1 MKEGNNGDDPLR
13 GSWTRRSLCPP
24 FLVGKTPASM
34 TFSESQRAEQ
44 LLIKGGAA
52 RKPPEARLKGI
63 QELGD
68 LTIQAAAHPNLVSNS
83 PF

>member
-1 MKEGNNGDDPLR
+1 
-13 GSWTRRSLCPP
+13 
-24 FLVGKTPASM
+24 M

-44 LLIKGGAA
+44 LLIEGGAA

-68 LTIQAAAHPNLVSNS
+68 LTIQAAAHPNLVSNLTLLKLCRRRMQDCYRLDPS
-83 PF
+83 QVPCQTI